1 MAEISIDREAFE
13 ILEKG
18 ELEAAKGDSRL
29 ASFLA
34 NKFREG
40 DERARADAGA
50 KADWIYNI
58 WTYRF

>member
-18 ELEAAKGDSRL
+18 DLEAAKGDSRL
-29 ASFLA
+29 ASFLT

-40 DERARADAGA
+40 DERARADAST

-58 WTYRF
+58 WTYKF